1 MIGLKYKCKTYF
13 WLSRSRCLGS
23 SPAGITTYM
32 QVPAGFNNRKGL
44 NIMTREQKLAI
55 LKNRL
60 ATLEENPKN
69 IKCPGV
75 LRKLRRQVR
84 VMEQ

>member
-1 MIGLKYKCKTYF
+1 MY
-13 WLSRSRCLGS
+13 
-23 SPAGITTYM
+23 
-32 QVPAGFNNRKGL
+32 NNRKGL
-44 NIMTREQKLAI
+44 SIMTREQKLAI